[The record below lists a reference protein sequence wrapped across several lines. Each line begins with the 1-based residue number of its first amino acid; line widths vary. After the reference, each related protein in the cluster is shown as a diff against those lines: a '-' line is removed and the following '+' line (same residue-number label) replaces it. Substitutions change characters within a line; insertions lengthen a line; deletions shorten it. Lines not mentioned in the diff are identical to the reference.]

1 MTAALDR
8 AVANAMG
15 LKSVN
20 DCEKWKAMTRPTT
33 AREWWLQE
41 RENQLD
47 FAELHYNHFGNKS
60 ATMWMALFAWAT
72 PDIWRDPEPTLE
84 DLMKQGL
91 TRVLN
96 GREMTLGRYP
106 DHPHRIGWVWKDTG
120 LPASLGDTP

>member
-20 DCEKWKAMTRPTT
+20 DCEKWKATTRPTT

-47 FAELHYNHFGNKS
+47 FAELHYNHSGNKS

-72 PDIWRDPEPTLE
+72 PDIWRDPEPRRSNH
-84 DLMKQGL
+84 D
-91 TRVLN
+91 
-96 GREMTLGRYP
+96 
-106 DHPHRIGWVWKDTG
+106 
-120 LPASLGDTP
+120 